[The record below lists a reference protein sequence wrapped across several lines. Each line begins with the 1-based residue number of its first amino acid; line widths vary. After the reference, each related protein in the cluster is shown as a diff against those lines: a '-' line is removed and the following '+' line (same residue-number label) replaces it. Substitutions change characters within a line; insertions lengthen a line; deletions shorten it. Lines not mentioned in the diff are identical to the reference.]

1 MSSGTTPPLRQ
12 LVQFWPGGGGNLS
25 QAGGNALSV
34 IPEAESPT
42 TTTSMLQVTTS
53 FGPLLTP
60 MMMLG
65 PQPQQQQPHQF
76 HHHHLVS
83 PEPQALTVISKSSSS
98 DSDTNDSAARLLP
111 SADNTNTL
119 VVVDTMHHQHQNNP
133 TSFPPGSPSSS
144 SLAQSSFILPDVLQ
158 DTKKE
163 TTEFAAENNNNN
175 DNWIPMQS
183 DLSKNIRENY
193 LRTQKRP
200 KRTREEKRKSFTFHR
215 FGVGRFGFVC
225 PLKRSTARKLCLL
238 TVAMLIISGL
248 ATFLGLCWWS
258 NQWPPLLTWLTGG
271 AGDDGDRRYG
281 LDSDPHWWRGTTFY
295 HIFPASFKDTDGDGY
310 GDFEGVRSKVA
321 YLRSLGV
328 STVRLASIFAAIDYP
343 QRTDTVVDFKMVDP
357 HLGRQDDFLRLVCI
371 V

>member
-1 MSSGTTPPLRQ
+1 M
-12 LVQFWPGGGGNLS
+12 VQFWPGSNLS
-25 QAGGNALSV
+25 QSGGNALSV

-42 TTTSMLQVTTS
+42 NSMLQVTN
-53 FGPLLTP
+53 FGSLLTP
-60 MMMLG
+60 MMMMG
-65 PQPQQQQPHQF
+65 KQQQPQQF
-76 HHHHLVS
+76 HHHHLTSV
-83 PEPQALTVISKSSSS
+83 EPQALTVISKSSSS

-111 SADNTNTL
+111 SNDNTNTL
-119 VVVDTMHHQHQNNP
+119 VVVDTLHNP
-133 TSFPPGSPSSS
+133 TNFTSSS
-144 SLAQSSFILPDVLQ
+144 SFQAQSSFILPDVLQ

-163 TTEFAAENNNNN
+163 TTEFTGDNNN
-175 DNWIPMQS
+175 WIQMQS
-183 DLSKNIRENY
+183 DLSKNIRENF

-225 PLKRSTARKLCLL
+225 PLKRSTARKLCVL
-238 TVAMLIISGL
+238 TVVLLIISGL

-258 NQWPPLLTWLTGG
+258 NQWPPMLRWLTGND
-271 AGDDGDRRYG
+271 ADNDDRRYG
-281 LDSDPHWWRGTTFY
+281 LDSDPYWWRGTTFY

-310 GDFEGVRSKVA
+310 GDFEGIRSKVA

-357 HLGRQDDFLRLVCI
+357 HLGKQEDFLNLVRI
-371 V
+371 